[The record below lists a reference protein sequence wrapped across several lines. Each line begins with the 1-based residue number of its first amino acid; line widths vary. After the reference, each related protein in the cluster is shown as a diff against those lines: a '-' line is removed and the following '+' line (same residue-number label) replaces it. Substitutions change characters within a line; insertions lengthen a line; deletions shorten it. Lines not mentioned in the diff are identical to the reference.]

1 MTREGVAAT
10 EARAPAGPPHDVV
23 LPATIRE
30 ALPVFLRHGSPRVIL
45 AALAAA
51 LVARVAVG
59 GFGWMDLLPILATS
73 LFWPVQEWL
82 IHVFILHYEPVTL
95 LGRKLDFKVPILH
108 RAHHR
113 DPWKLDLVFIPIH
126 VFAFVPL
133 VVGGV
138 ALLGASRPELVA
150 IGVLAYFALSL
161 HYEWAHFMIHTLY
174 RPRLGY
180 YQRLARNHLLH
191 HFRNEHYWY
200 GVTML
205 RADGWLHTA
214 PEPNAVPKSTTCLSI
229 LPQAG
234 S

>member
-1 MTREGVAAT
+1 MVAPPLT
-10 EARAPAGPPHDVV
+10 LTQAPPDRLGP
-23 LPATIRE
+23 
-30 ALPVFLRHGSPRVIL
+30 ALAVFFRHASPRVLTLAVLGSL
-45 AALAAA
+45 AARVLLGHWSLWDLAIPLAI
-51 LVARVAVG
+51 VA
-59 GFGWMDLLPILATS
+59 
-73 LFWPVQEWL
+73 FWPLQEWL
-82 IHVFILHYEPVTL
+82 IHVFILHYQPVTV

-161 HYEWAHFMIHTLY
+161 HYEWVHFMIHTLY

-205 RADGWLHTA
+205 RADGWMHTA

>member
-1 MTREGVAAT
+1 MKREGVAAT

-82 IHVFILHYEPVTL
+82 IHVFILHAKPREIA
-95 LGRKLDFKVPILH
+95 GRSLDFVVPQSH

-113 DPWKLDLVFIPIH
+113 EPWRLELIFIPFRSFGYSLPI
-126 VFAFVPL
+126 L
-133 VVGGV
+133 VGLWFLLTPSAQL
-138 ALLGASRPELVA
+138 ALTG
-150 IGVLAYFALSL
+150 LSFYLLLTL
-161 HYEWAHFMIHTLY
+161 HYEWIHFLVHT
-174 RPRLGY
+174 RVWPRTKL
-180 YQRLARNHLLH
+180 YQRLWQNHRLH
-191 HFRNEHYWY
+191 HFKNEHYWY

-205 RADGWLHTA
+205 SGDRLLHTA
-214 PEPNAVPKSTTCLSI
+214 PRPSDVPVSPTVRTL
-229 LPQAG
+229 LGGA
-234 S
+234 

>member
-1 MTREGVAAT
+1 MT
-10 EARAPAGPPHDVV
+10 APLSMHPGAPPDRLGP
-23 LPATIRE
+23 
-30 ALPVFLRHGSPRVIL
+30 ALAVFFRHASPRVL
-45 AALAAA
+45 SALVVSALAVRLLLGSWTLWDLAIA
-51 LVARVAVG
+51 IGIVA
-59 GFGWMDLLPILATS
+59 I
-73 LFWPVQEWL
+73 WPLQEWL
-82 IHVFILHYEPVTL
+82 IHVFILHYQPVTVF
-95 LGRKLDFKVPILH
+95 GRKLDFKVPELH

-133 VVGGV
+133 TLGAVV
-138 ALLGASRPELVA
+138 LLGASRPELVA
-150 IGVLAYFALSL
+150 TGVAVYFALSL

-191 HFRNEHYWY
+191 HFRNEHYWF

-205 RADGWLHTA
+205 RADGWLGTA
-214 PEPNAVPKSTTCLSI
+214 PEPGAVPKSTTCLT
-229 LPQAG
+229 LTPQAG

>member
-1 MTREGVAAT
+1 MAAPLM
-10 EARAPAGPPHDVV
+10 ANPGV
-23 LPATIRE
+23 LPDRLRP
-30 ALPVFLRHGSPRVIL
+30 ALAVFFRHASPRVL
-45 AALAAA
+45 CA
-51 LVARVAVG
+51 LVVAAVG
-59 GFGWMDLLPILATS
+59 VRVMLGGWSLWDLAIPIGLVA
-73 LFWPVQEWL
+73 FWPLQEWL
-82 IHVFILHYEPVTL
+82 IHVFILHYQPLTL

-113 DPWKLDLVFIPIH
+113 DPWRLDLVFIPIH

-133 VVGGV
+133 LVGGV
-138 ALLGASRPELVA
+138 VLLGASQAQLAATGVA
-150 IGVLAYFALSL
+150 AYFALSL
-161 HYEWAHFMIHTLY
+161 HYEWVHFMIHTLY

-205 RADGWLHTA
+205 QADGWLGTA
-214 PEPNAVPKSTTCLSI
+214 PEPNAVPKSTTCLS
-229 LPQAG
+229 LTPQAG